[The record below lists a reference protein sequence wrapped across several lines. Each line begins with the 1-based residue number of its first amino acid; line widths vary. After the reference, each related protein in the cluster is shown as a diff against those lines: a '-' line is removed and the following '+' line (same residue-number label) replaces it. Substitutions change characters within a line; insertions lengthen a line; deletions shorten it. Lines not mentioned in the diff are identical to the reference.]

1 MLKRLVISILLVLG
15 IAAITVVAW
24 KVLRDNNNAQ
34 IARIAESES
43 YATRSQLVRSVD
55 IMLNALRNVQRYW
68 STYGH
73 LPRDQWSADAGIELA
88 HFDGVVTILWNDPA
102 RGIRYARTVDNPVLD
117 YRPTEEEWGTI
128 QGLLARAGNVTDE
141 AVLGPYA
148 DANGKFSYIVAIGP
162 TGSHDVS
169 GTLIAVID
177 AQKSFAHLLLD
188 ESPGYSISVFWDD
201 LRMFQ
206 RGVPA
211 TDIPENWTREGIIRS
226 SMGSL
231 WKVVH
236 TPTDSFA
243 ESFATP
249 ALTAILFSG
258 LAIAVLVGL
267 LLFENG
273 RAQSRAL
280 AAEVA
285 ERKLADLNRNLEQQ
299 IADRTKELA
308 DRSTDLET
316 ITDSVAHDLR
326 NPLNTISVNT
336 QLLGQQYR
344 GALGDDGLRALHR
357 TSSGI
362 KRMTE
367 ILDRLLGLSVVSH
380 ATFRREPLNLREV
393 VQDILDELC
402 ASEPAPPVEFVV
414 ADLPDVNADPTLVR
428 TLMLNLLSNAL
439 KYTRDKAS
447 RRIAVSF
454 ESRDHSVVYCVR
466 DNGIGFNAESAERM
480 FNAFERLE
488 GNSELEGV
496 GLGLDIA
503 ARVVG
508 RHGGRIWAEGE
519 PGRGAAFFF
528 TLEPLDGDGAEAR
541 TQS

>member
-15 IAAITVVAW
+15 IATTTVVAW

-43 YATRSQLVRSVD
+43 YAARSQLVRSVD

-68 STYGH
+68 SIYGH

-117 YRPTEEEWGTI
+117 YRPTEEEWGAI

-162 TGSHDVS
+162 TGSNDVS
-169 GTLIAVID
+169 GTLIALID
-177 AQKSFAHLLLD
+177 AEKSFAHLLLD
-188 ESPGYSISVFWDD
+188 QSPGYSISVFWDD
-201 LRMFQ
+201 VRMFQ
-206 RGVPA
+206 RGGPA
-211 TDIPENWTREGIIRS
+211 TDIPENWTREGIIRT

-273 RAQSRAL
+273 RARSRAL

-299 IADRTKELA
+299 IADRTRELA

-336 QLLGQQYR
+336 QLLEQQYR
-344 GALGDDGLRALHR
+344 GALGDDGLRALQR

-447 RRIAVSF
+447 RRITVSF
-454 ESRDHSVVYCVR
+454 ESRDDSVVYCVR

-488 GNSELEGV
+488 GNSELEGI

-528 TLEPLDGDGAEAR
+528 TLEPLDGDVAETR
-541 TQS
+541 TES